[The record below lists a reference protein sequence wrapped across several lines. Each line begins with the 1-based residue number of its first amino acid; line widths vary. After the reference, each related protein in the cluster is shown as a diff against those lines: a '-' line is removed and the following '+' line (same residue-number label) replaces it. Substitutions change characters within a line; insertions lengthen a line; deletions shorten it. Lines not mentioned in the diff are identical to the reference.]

1 MDVSKV
7 RIFQT
12 KAVYPKKLTWKLC
25 EGAIEANPFAFL
37 DFIRFQYY
45 DLPTGFLNTARI
57 VNLGISTITSSLR
70 AEIGQMYTVMRCIRY
85 SEYLYLYYTVVLL
98 LRMGMTSTFTL
109 VLSKF
114 FQSLTVHLS
123 RPLDVPMP
131 PYMSASSMYQ
141 ECE

>member
-12 KAVYPKKLTWKLC
+12 KAVYPKQLTWKLC

-85 SEYLYLYYTVVLL
+85 SEYL
-98 LRMGMTSTFTL
+98 
-109 VLSKF
+109 
-114 FQSLTVHLS
+114 
-123 RPLDVPMP
+123 
-131 PYMSASSMYQ
+131 
-141 ECE
+141 